1 MQVLG
6 AIDRWLARCWLA
18 YPQLARRLLDA
29 CALYLRHA
37 PCATGQRSLLTFCTR
52 SLLPALPLFA
62 DAVVSLSARPGVRM
76 RCFQLGGA
84 HQADILS
91 EWLLLTGVWQPAL
104 TAYMLRSLLPGD
116 TLVDV
121 GANTGYF
128 ALLGAALVGSTGR
141 VVAVEACPRTHERL
155 LANLAL
161 NPAHRPVVTAVH
173 AAAAGHVDCCA
184 LLLRGGANVWAR
196 TSDGLTPETAARGQ
210 GDEALARV
218 IATYP

>member
-1 MQVLG
+1 MLSARIPRSAFFPSCARRRGARLRGSAQPTRAADMRVFG

-37 PCATGQRSLLTFCTR
+37 PCATGQRSLLTFCMR

-91 EWLLLTGVWQPAL
+91 EWLLLTGAWQPAL

-128 ALLGAALVGSTGR
+128 ALLGR
-141 VVAVEACPRTHERL
+141 
-155 LANLAL
+155 
-161 NPAHRPVVTAVH
+161 
-173 AAAAGHVDCCA
+173 
-184 LLLRGGANVWAR
+184 
-196 TSDGLTPETAARGQ
+196 
-210 GDEALARV
+210 
-218 IATYP
+218 

>member
-1 MQVLG
+1 MRVFG

-37 PCATGQRSLLTFCTR
+37 PCATGQRSLLTFCMR

-91 EWLLLTGVWQPAL
+91 EWLLLTGAWQPAL

-161 NPAHRPVVTAVH
+161 IAVPLLASSDTRIGLDAGCTTKH
-173 AAAAGHVDCCA
+173 A
-184 LLLRGGANVWAR
+184 
-196 TSDGLTPETAARGQ
+196 SDGASN
-210 GDEALARV
+210 LAHSTVLLDRSLV
-218 IATYP
+218 SNRSG